1 VGPELGAAV
10 ALAARGIRK
19 VYGGTVALAGAD
31 LTVHAGQIHALLGE
45 NGAGKST
52 FVRLLAA
59 IEPTDGGGWEILG
72 QPLTAHATPEDVGRA
87 GVAFIHQQLGLI
99 GDLSI
104 AENVALVAGYPR
116 RHGVIDWEATHEQAR
131 DAVARLGV
139 DLDPNELVAS
149 LALSAQ
155 AVVAIARALAVDARV
170 LVLDEPTANLTA
182 GEVDTLFTS
191 LRRLRDQGVAIVF
204 ISHRLDEV
212 RALCDHVTV
221 LRDGH
226 VVGTSAL
233 ADIHDDGIVELI
245 VGRALN
251 GVDRSAPAIDRQPV
265 LRLDHVVAPGIGPL
279 TLDLFSGEVTAVTG
293 LGGSGHVALGGLLFG
308 LVPVAGGRLTLNGQ
322 SYVPTS
328 PRAAIAA
335 GVASIP
341 LDRNTNGAVPEMDL
355 RENLAINPT
364 VKWWKVLRRGRERD
378 RAGATLRSFDVRPPE
393 PDAAFVTLS
402 GGNAQKVILA
412 RSLTGAPKMVI
423 ANEPTA
429 AVDIGARRDIHARL
443 RAAALGG
450 AVVVVISSDMEEV
463 EQMCDRAIVMRTGVI
478 VAELRGADVTVANL
492 TRAAYGHH

>member
-1 VGPELGAAV
+1 MAV

-19 VYGGTVALAGAD
+19 VYGGTIALAGAD

-59 IEPTDGGGWEILG
+59 IEPTDGGEWEILG
-72 QPLTAHATPEDVGRA
+72 QALATHATPEDVGRA

-104 AENVALVAGYPR
+104 ADNVALVAGYRR
-116 RHGVIDWEATHEQAR
+116 RHGMIDRAATLDQAR

-149 LALSAQ
+149 LPLSAQ

-182 GEVDTLFTS
+182 GEVDTLFTA

-226 VVGTSAL
+226 VVGASAL
-233 ADIHDDGIVELI
+233 DDIDDDGIVELI
-245 VGRALN
+245 VGHSLEGA
-251 GVDRSAPAIDRQPV
+251 DRSAPAVDLQPV
-265 LRLDHVVAPGIGPL
+265 LHLDEVVAPGVGPL

-293 LGGSGHVALGGLLFG
+293 LGESGHIALGGVLFG
-308 LVPVAGGRLTLNGQ
+308 LVPVAGGRLTLDGQ
-322 SYVPTS
+322 PYLPTS

-364 VKWWKVLRRGRERD
+364 VKWWRVLRRRPERV
-378 RAGATLRSFDVRPPE
+378 RAGNTLRSFDVRPPE

-402 GGNAQKVILA
+402 GGNAQKVVLA
-412 RSLTGAPKMVI
+412 RSLTGAPKVVI

-443 RAAALGG
+443 RAAALAG
-450 AVVVVISSDMEEV
+450 AVVVVVSSDMEEV

-478 VAELRGADVTVANL
+478 VDELHGADVTVANL

>member
-1 VGPELGAAV
+1 VAV

-52 FVRLLAA
+52 FVRLLAG

-72 QPLTAHATPEDVGRA
+72 QPLAAHASPEDVGRA

-116 RHGVIDWEATHEQAR
+116 RHGVIDWEATRNQAR

-139 DLDPNELVAS
+139 DLDPDELVAS
-149 LALSAQ
+149 LPLSAQ

-182 GEVDTLFTS
+182 GEVDTLFTA

-233 ADIHDDGIVELI
+233 ADIDDDGIVELI
-245 VGRALN
+245 VGRALEST
-251 GVDRSAPAIDRQPV
+251 DRSPAAGDLQPV
-265 LRLDHVVAPGIGPL
+265 LQLDQVVAPGVGPL
-279 TLDLFSGEVTAVTG
+279 TLDLFAGEATAITG

-308 LVPVAGGRLTLNGQ
+308 LVPVASGQLTLNGEP
-322 SYVPTS
+322 YLPTS
-328 PRAAIAA
+328 PRAAITA

-341 LDRNTNGAVPEMDL
+341 LDRNTNGAVAEMDL

-364 VKWWKVLRRGRERD
+364 VKWWQVLRRGHERD

-402 GGNAQKVILA
+402 GGNAQKVVLA
-412 RSLTGAPKMVI
+412 RSLTGAPKVVI

-443 RAAALGG
+443 RAAALAG
-450 AVVVVISSDMEEV
+450 AVVVVVSSDMEEV

-478 VAELRGADVTVANL
+478 VAELRGTDVTVANL